1 MVDNSVLKNK
11 GMKQIALRP
20 AVELS
25 YLTEPEQKILLG
37 VINDMDCTPSH
48 AQAIILRK
56 ASQDEDLSVEDITDV
71 LCVEKANQTVKQ
83 HLSEKLVN
91 MLPPKIRDNNVQI
104 NEYLEKQL
112 PTMRKCRQEEKT
124 KKQIL
129 RDRFKSGF
137 FYTRPSGAER
147 RKGFKNGKNTLFSR

>member
-1 MVDNSVLKNK
+1 
-11 GMKQIALRP
+11 MKQIALRP

-25 YLTEPEQKILLG
+25 YLTETEQKILLG

-91 MLPPKIRDNNVQI
+91 MLPPKIRDDNDRI
-104 NEYLEKQL
+104 NEYLEKAVAYYEKMQA
-112 PTMRKCRQEEKT
+112 RKKDKETDYE
-124 KKQIL
+124 
-129 RDRFKSGF
+129 
-137 FYTRPSGAER
+137 RP
-147 RKGFKNGKNTLFSR
+147 L

>member
-1 MVDNSVLKNK
+1 M
-11 GMKQIALRP
+11 
-20 AVELS
+20 ELS
-25 YLTEPEQKILLG
+25 YLTETEQKILLG

-91 MLPPKIRDNNVQI
+91 MLPPKIRDDNDRI
-104 NEYLEKQL
+104 NEYLEKAVAYYEKMQA
-112 PTMRKCRQEEKT
+112 RKKDKETDYE
-124 KKQIL
+124 
-129 RDRFKSGF
+129 
-137 FYTRPSGAER
+137 RP
-147 RKGFKNGKNTLFSR
+147 L